1 MTDRQTGR
9 QRGTQKMKG
18 SDYAKGTV
26 DAGTKQSV
34 HCLSTYSNN
43 AFMQLTFSL
52 RIFSFAQLL
61 SSGDFKDFD
70 CVALVQRKTPMK
82 TVRHI

>member
-9 QRGTQKMKG
+9 QRGTQEMKG
-18 SDYAKGTV
+18 SDYAKGTG

-34 HCLSTYSNN
+34 HCLSTYSYN

-52 RIFSFAQLL
+52 RIFSFAQPL

-70 CVALVQRKTPMK
+70 CVALVHRKTRMK